1 MIKMCDS
8 HGVKMKK
15 LTLAL
20 CLLLPFL
27 GAYQC
32 YSEDSASSLE
42 TGADRDK
49 LIGNIVKNALETYH
63 FKNIKVDKNLSET
76 AFDIYLKKV
85 DYGKQFL
92 LKSEVDKLRKYQF
105 DLHEQMVNGD
115 HKLVD
120 STVELMKKRLEDLE
134 KFRVEA
140 FKKQFDFDKKE
151 TFETDPEKRDFF
163 SKKKDLQNHW
173 NKVFKQATLTRYLSL
188 KETEETRLK
197 DAKEN
202 KDKTDKKADKK
213 TAKIDPPASQEQL
226 LKRAH
231 EAISE
236 QYERFFTRLA
246 EDQKPEYLER
256 YFNSIANVYDPHTS
270 YLPPRKKEDFDIDI
284 SGSLEGIG
292 AVLQEDGDFIK
303 VVTIVPG
310 GAAWR
315 QRGLEVDDVI
325 LAVGQAQEEP
335 IDLVGM
341 RVDDAVRY
349 IRGKKGTEV
358 RLTVRKADGT
368 REIIPIV
375 RDVVQIGATYAK
387 SSVIEHESFPWKV
400 GYIQV
405 PKFYRD
411 FGSSDRNVTA
421 DVKMELE
428 RLKKDKVSA
437 VILDLRNNGGGALED
452 ARQMSGL
459 FLKGGPIVQIK
470 DHRGNID
477 ILRDDEKDVVYDG
490 PLIVMV
496 NRFSASASEIL
507 AGALQDYGRAVIV
520 GGEQTH
526 GKGTVQA
533 VLNLNQGPL
542 LSLFGETM
550 GALKVTIQKF
560 YRING
565 ESTQFKGIT
574 PDIIFP
580 DPLSFAE
587 NREQDLDHAL
597 EWDKVT
603 ALNYKKW
610 DQYSYNIPLLKDRSS
625 LRVKANARF
634 NKVNEY
640 VDFLKERRKQTSV
653 SLNMSEVLTEE
664 TEVKK
669 RTESL
674 KMEEQNML
682 FKVSNYE
689 ASLRAHENIQKE
701 DEEQWKEDFK
711 QRGEEWVTTIRQDPG
726 LEEAFYILDDILN
739 TQAGKKLS
747 MVEKQRV
754 GQ

>member
-1 MIKMCDS
+1 
-8 HGVKMKK
+8 MKK
-15 LTLAL
+15 TTLAL
-20 CLLLPFL
+20 CLMLPIF
-27 GAYQC
+27 GAFQC
-32 YSEDSASSLE
+32 FSNDTTSKVQPN
-42 TGADRDK
+42 ADKDK
-49 LIGNIVKNALETYH
+49 LVGNIIKNALETYH
-63 FKNIKVDKNLSET
+63 FKNVKVDKKLSNT
-76 AFDIYLKKV
+76 AFDIYIEKV

-92 LKSEVDKLRKYQF
+92 LKSEVEKLKAHQSKM
-105 DLHEQMVNGD
+105 HEQMVNGK
-115 HKLVD
+115 HLLVD
-120 STVELMKKRLEDLE
+120 ETVSIMNKRIEDLE
-134 KFRVEA
+134 KHREKV
-140 FKKQFDFDKKE
+140 FKKNFDFTEKDKFESDPDKRKFYSSTKE
-151 TFETDPEKRDFF
+151 LEA
-163 SKKKDLQNHW
+163 HW
-173 NKVFKQATLTRYLSL
+173 EKVFKQATLTRYLSL
-188 KETEETRLK
+188 KETEETRIKELTEPK
-197 DAKEN
+197 EDSKSDKAK
-202 KDKTDKKADKK
+202 KDKKDKKDKK
-213 TAKIDPPASQEQL
+213 VAKDVKPATEAEL
-226 LKRAH
+226 IKKAH
-231 EAISE
+231 EAIAE
-236 QYERFFTRLA
+236 QYKRFFTRLS

-256 YFNSIANVYDPHTS
+256 FFNSISNVYDPHTS

-325 LAVGQAQEEP
+325 LAVGQADEEP
-335 IDLVGM
+335 VDLVGM
-341 RVDDAVRY
+341 RVDDAVRF

-368 REIIPIV
+368 RNIIPIV

-411 FGSSDRNVTA
+411 FGTSDKNVTI

-428 RLKKDKVSA
+428 RLKKEKVQA

-520 GGEQTH
+520 GGEYTH

-574 PDIIFP
+574 PDIVFP

-597 EWDKVT
+597 AWDKVT

-610 DQYSYNIPLLKDRSS
+610 DDYSYNVPLLKDRSAI
-625 LRVKANARF
+625 RVKSNARF
-634 NKVNEY
+634 QKVNEY
-640 VDFLKERRKQTSV
+640 VSFLKERRLQTKI
-653 SLNMSEVLTEE
+653 SLNMEE
-664 TEVKK
+664 ILKEEAEVKK
-669 RTESL
+669 KTESL
-674 KMEEQNML
+674 KMEEQNKML
-682 FKVSNYE
+682 KISNYE
-689 ASLRAHENIQKE
+689 ASLRAHENVQKE
-701 DEEQWKEDFK
+701 DEEQWKEDFE
-711 QRGEEWVTTIRQDPG
+711 QRGEEWVTTLRQDPG

-747 MVEKQRV
+747 MVEQQRV
-754 GQ
+754 RQ

>member
-1 MIKMCDS
+1 
-8 HGVKMKK
+8 MKK
-15 LTLAL
+15 MTLAL
-20 CLLLPFL
+20 CLLLPL
-27 GAYQC
+27 VGAFQC
-32 YSEDSASSLE
+32 YSNDSMSSLQ
-42 TGADRDK
+42 TNTDRDK

-63 FKNIKVDKNLSET
+63 FKNIKVDKELSKT
-76 AFDIYLKKV
+76 AFDIYLEKV

-92 LKSEVDKLRKYQF
+92 LKSEVEKLRANQLKM
-105 DLHEQMVNGD
+105 HEQMVNGD

-120 STVELMKKRLEDLE
+120 TTVELMKTRIDELNKHRLE
-134 KFRVEA
+134 V
-140 FKKQFDFDKKE
+140 FKKQFDFTKKE
-151 TFETDPEKRDFF
+151 SFETDPDKRDFF
-163 SKKKDLQNHW
+163 SKKNDLKKHW
-173 NKVFKQATLTRYLSL
+173 DKVFKQATLTRYLSL

-197 DAKEN
+197 DLEEN
-202 KDKTDKKADKK
+202 KDKKTDKKEAKEKK
-213 TAKIDPPASQEQL
+213 AAKVDPPATEEQL
-226 LKRAH
+226 IKRAH

-325 LAVGQAQEEP
+325 LAVGQAEEEP
-335 IDLVGM
+335 VDLVGM
-341 RVDDAVRY
+341 RVDDAVRF

-368 REIIPIV
+368 RQIIPIV

-477 ILRDDEKDVVYDG
+477 ILRDDEKEVVYDG

-574 PDIIFP
+574 PDIVFP

-610 DQYSYNIPLLKDRSS
+610 DEYSYNIPLLKDRSS
-625 LRVKANARF
+625 LRVKSNARF
-634 NKVNEY
+634 QKVNEY
-640 VDFLKERRKQTSV
+640 VDFLKERRKQTAV
-653 SLNMSEVLTEE
+653 SLNMAEVLKEE
-664 TEVKK
+664 AEVKK

-689 ASLRAHENIQKE
+689 ASLRAHENVQKE

-711 QRGEEWVTTIRQDPG
+711 KRGEDWVTTIRQDPG

-739 TQAGKKLS
+739 TQAGKKLT

-754 GQ
+754 RQ